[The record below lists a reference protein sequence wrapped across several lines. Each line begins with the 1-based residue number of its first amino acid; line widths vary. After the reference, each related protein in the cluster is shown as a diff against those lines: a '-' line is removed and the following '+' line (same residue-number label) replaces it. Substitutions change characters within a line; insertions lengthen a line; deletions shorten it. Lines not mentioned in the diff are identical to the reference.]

1 MLLEARSKHALVPLR
16 VFRNRSLSVADVA
29 ALLIGAGMFA
39 MWFYVSLYLQQ
50 VLGFDALKAGFSF
63 VPGSAMIVLGTMVA
77 TRACRIG
84 PRPLLLVGPLVAA
97 IGLAWLS
104 RFPADGSYTADVLGP
119 LMLLTFGMGLA
130 MTPLAVAGTAG
141 MPRHEA
147 GLASGLINTSR
158 RSAARSGWRRCR
170 RSPPHAPTACCV
182 PPTARSRRCPARSPT
197 ASRARPSWE
206 PGSPCSVSS
215 WRCCSSQ
222 NSRPAAGGET
232 AHAGAQDSLATTAA

>member
-1 MLLEARSKHALVPLR
+1 VLLLAAFVWLEARSKHALVPLR
-16 VFRNRSLSVADVA
+16 VFRNRSLAVADVT

-50 VLGFDALKAGFSF
+50 VLGFDALHAGFAF
-63 VPGSAMIVLGTMVA
+63 VPGSAMIVLGTMLA
-77 TRACRIG
+77 TRALAKIG
-84 PRPLLLVGPLVAA
+84 PRPLLLVGPFVAA

-158 RSAARSGWRRCR
+158 QVGGAIGLAALSTISAHIA
-170 RSPPHAPTACCV
+170 
-182 PPTARSRRCPARSPT
+182 
-197 ASRARPSWE
+197 ASHG
-206 PGSPCSVSS
+206 GSPKAAL
-215 WRCCSSQ
+215 
-222 NSRPAAGGET
+222 AAGFSG
-232 AHAGAQDSLATTAA
+232 AMIGAAIALAAAGLVAALLPRRGSEPVKA